1 MMKSL
6 LFSLCLLSAATCLGA
21 TRADSI
27 RAKMLDPTD
36 KEVLVAVHRGDWR
49 NYAENSLEGIDNAI
63 KMGADIIE
71 IDLRRTADGEL
82 ILMHDRTID
91 RSTTGKGK
99 VKELTLDS
107 IRRVYLRSGVGE
119 KTPYKVP
126 TLEEALVAVKGKVLI
141 NLDKAFDYFDQVMEI
156 AERTGTTSQIVM
168 KSTAPAKE
176 VKETYGKYLDRV
188 IYMPVVRIDKP
199 GATDKVKEY
208 IEVLNPAAF
217 ELTYADSTCTT
228 GRELRRLLEGKHRI
242 WYNSLWGSLAG
253 GHDDFAS
260 LVDPKEGYGFLS
272 DSLGAT
278 MIQTDQPAYLMG
290 YLYDRKN
297 KPYYADKKTYDRV
310 KREEKIKKREE
321 DWVKFYRYEEAN
333 ASLAKRPDVVFIGNS
348 ITDGWA
354 RQRPE
359 FFEAHNIAGRGISGQ
374 TSSQMLVRFQSD
386 VINLRPKAVVILAGT
401 NDIARNT
408 GIISLE
414 HIRQNIMSMC
424 QLAKANG
431 IQPVIASVLPS
442 TGFRW
447 NPAVKPA
454 DDIRALNA
462 MLAEYAR
469 ENKFIYVDYH
479 SVLANEDGGLSES
492 LSHDGCHPN
501 ADCYAIMESIVLK
514 SIAKFIK

>member
-1 MMKSL
+1 MKSL
-6 LFSLCLLSAATCLGA
+6 LFSLCILSATTSFGA

-27 RAKMLDPTD
+27 RAKMLDPTNT
-36 KEVLVAVHRGDWR
+36 EVLVAVHRGDWR
-49 NYAENSLEGIDNAI
+49 NYAENSIEGIESTI
-63 KMGADIIE
+63 RMGADIVE
-71 IDLRRTADGEL
+71 LDLQRTVDGEL
-82 ILMHDRTID
+82 ILMHDRKID

-99 VKELTLDS
+99 VKEITLDS

-119 KTPYKVP
+119 KTPYRVP
-126 TLEEALVAVKGKVLI
+126 TLEEALLALKGKVLV

-156 AERTGTTSQIVM
+156 AERTGTTSQLIM
-168 KSTAPAKE
+168 KSGASAKE
-176 VKETYGKYLDRV
+176 VKEKYGQYLDRV

-199 GATDKVKEY
+199 GAVDKVKDY
-208 IEVLNPAAF
+208 IDVINPPAF
-217 ELTYADSTCTT
+217 ELTYADSTCTV
-228 GRELRRLLEGKHRI
+228 GYELRALLEGKHRI

-260 LVDPKEGYGFLS
+260 LKKSADGFGFLL

-278 MIQTDQPAYLMG
+278 MIQTDQPAYLLG

-297 KPYYADKKTYDRV
+297 KPFYCDKKTYDRV
-310 KREEKIKKREE
+310 KREEKIKKRSQ
-321 DWVKFYRYEEAN
+321 DWAQFGRYEEAN

-386 VINLRPKAVVILAGT
+386 VVNLRPKAVVILAGT
-401 NDIARNT
+401 NDIACNT
-408 GIISLE
+408 GRISLE
-414 HIRQNIMSMC
+414 HIKQNIMSMC
-424 QLAKANG
+424 QIAKANG

-447 NPAVKPA
+447 NPAVAPA
-454 DDIRALNA
+454 DDIRALNK
-462 MLAEYAR
+462 MLADYAR

-479 SVLANEDGGLSES
+479 SALANEQGGLPES

-514 SIAKFIK
+514 SIAKYIK